1 MRAREFIN
9 ENTFAK
15 LDITDPALTR
25 AMVFPDVD
33 KYYQFYRMSLDLAQI
48 GADGKV
54 ENPKS
59 GEPVND
65 DPAAFAYTDYEAKML
80 NTVAKL
86 RGFKTKNTSSGKSK
100 EFNDVNVKSPVAK
113 FKPTKKPSQRN

>member
-1 MRAREFIN
+1 MRAREFVT
-9 ENTFAK
+9 ENTFKK
-15 LDITDPALTR
+15 LDITDPALTN

-59 GEPVND
+59 GDPVND
-65 DPAAFAYTDYEAKML
+65 DPAAFAYTEHEAKML

-86 RGFKTKNTSSGKSK
+86 RGFKPKNPSAGKSR
-100 EFNDVNVKSPVAK
+100 ELDDTNVKSPVAN
-113 FKPTKKPSQRN
+113 FKPTKRKN

>member
-1 MRAREFIN
+1 MRAKEFIS
-9 ENTFAK
+9 ENTFSK
-15 LDITDPALTR
+15 LDVTDPSLTN

-65 DPAAFAYTDYEAKML
+65 DPAAFAYTEYEAKML

-86 RGFKTKNTSSGKSK
+86 RGFKTKNTSAGKSK
-100 EFNDVNVKSPVAK
+100 EFTDTNVKSPVAK
-113 FKPTKKPSQRN
+113 FKKTKRKN

>member
-9 ENTFAK
+9 ENTIRK
-15 LDITDPALTR
+15 LDISDPSLTN
-25 AMVFPDVD
+25 AFVFPGVD

-59 GEPVND
+59 GEPIND
-65 DPAAFAYTDYEAKML
+65 DPVAFAYTDHEAEML
-80 NTVAKL
+80 NTVARL
-86 RGFKTKNTSSGKSK
+86 RGHKTKNASAGKSK
-100 EFNDVNVKSPVAK
+100 ELPEVNSTSPVAK
-113 FKPTKKPSQRN
+113 FKPTKRKR